1 MLGGL
6 LGDADRPHVV
16 THIYFYLRYVAVNP
30 LHILLIYFYLG
41 KGYGYNR
48 GGGDSLQESG
58 LSFHHMGSEAQVVR
72 LGSKFFYPLS
82 PLTSPSHQRRFNWNI
97 PDFLLHSSYPG
108 PWLSTGRTQLS
119 LGTLPSDPA
128 PETVSGMVVQA
139 QSRR

>member
-1 MLGGL
+1 MCL
-6 LGDADRPHVV
+6 
-16 THIYFYLRYVAVNP
+16 VAYWEMQIVHMSLHMYIFTVNP
-30 LHILLIYFYLG
+30 LYILFIYFYLG

-48 GGGDSLQESG
+48 GGRDSLQESG

-72 LGSKFFYPLS
+72 LGSEFFFYPLS
-82 PLTSPSHQRRFNWNI
+82 PLTSLSHQRRFCWTI

-139 QSRR
+139 QSRS